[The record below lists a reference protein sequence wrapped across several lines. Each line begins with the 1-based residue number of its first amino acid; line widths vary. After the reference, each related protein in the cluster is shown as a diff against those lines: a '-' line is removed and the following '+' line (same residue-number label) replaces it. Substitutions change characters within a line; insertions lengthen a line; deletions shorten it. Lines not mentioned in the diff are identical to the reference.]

1 MLRPQAEN
9 ALNGRWLATYRT
21 GFSRSITHAS
31 RTPWCLREQTRLQ
44 NGSRLAT
51 ATGGRSS
58 PHTKH
63 RPSLRTL
70 GSWSPRSR
78 RGARRPLIQ
87 QSLLA
92 ARDFLRPLR
101 LHRCLL
107 VGLRKRPVTLLP
119 SHVQLLSLVG
129 RSRQGSYRLRVRR
142 LDRVALHADLTMR
155 ARLSQALAWT
165 RGSIAPTGHTYRGG
179 GERHLLRVSRASPRQ
194 GVIAGSARL
203 VGVLPLPP
211 SVSAASVLQ
220 PQIRESRRCRIG
232 RWPS

>member
-21 GFSRSITHAS
+21 GFPRSITPAS

-44 NGSRLAT
+44 NGSRFVT

-70 GSWSPRSR
+70 GSLSPISR
-78 RGARRPLIQ
+78 RDARRPLIQ
-87 QSLLA
+87 ESLLLA
-92 ARDFLRPLR
+92 ARRFLRPFW

-107 VGLRKRPVTLLP
+107 VVLRKRFVTLLP

-129 RSRQGSYRLRVRR
+129 RSRQGSYRLRVG
-142 LDRVALHADLTMR
+142 LDRVALHADLTMLAGPSQAPSR
-155 ARLSQALAWT
+155 ARAGPLASLSPFPQNATSLARWAGIVIRQEGGCLMFCMQGPT
-165 RGSIAPTGHTYRGG
+165 SIAEDDWIATM
-179 GERHLLRVSRASPRQ
+179 SRALCTLS
-194 GVIAGSARL
+194 GA
-203 VGVLPLPP
+203 
-211 SVSAASVLQ
+211 
-220 PQIRESRRCRIG
+220 
-232 RWPS
+232 